1 MRGEARAG
9 EGPAV
14 HGRATITTG
23 NAVRV
28 RDALIP
34 VRQRWVFV
42 YFSPCVLAVAS
53 ESSSID
59 PGEEDGGLGEGW
71 KGGYRRKEREGGW
84 WEGKST
90 SVAGRSGQL
99 CLHWP
104 VHVLSTRGKTA
115 SWCKLPICNYNH
127 LHVESRCTSV
137 GQARSNLVHTTAVEH
152 ARMLDLASIGVWAY
166 NARNSVATRRGRRGR
181 RCLVYKPTTHTPVL
195 QLLHNRVKTT
205 GDR

>member
-1 MRGEARAG
+1 MRGEARTG

-59 PGEEDGGLGEGW
+59 PGEEDGGLGEG
-71 KGGYRRKEREGGW
+71 
-84 WEGKST
+84 
-90 SVAGRSGQL
+90 
-99 CLHWP
+99 
-104 VHVLSTRGKTA
+104 
-115 SWCKLPICNYNH
+115 
-127 LHVESRCTSV
+127 
-137 GQARSNLVHTTAVEH
+137 
-152 ARMLDLASIGVWAY
+152 
-166 NARNSVATRRGRRGR
+166 
-181 RCLVYKPTTHTPVL
+181 
-195 QLLHNRVKTT
+195 
-205 GDR
+205 